1 MQERWLAWANRHC
14 MAIDTGLWR
23 SGIIPRALL
32 NKRLSYQSCQWSL
45 NISLSIISPLI
56 LTLRTKLEISSCLS
70 SRNICRAANP
80 NPEHLRGL
88 LTFIISHL
96 QLPCPGMLTE
106 TQRKPPRSLEE
117 IKRKPSVPY
126 LVGWTSSR
134 GLSRKGRT
142 DFFKQEHSKRAGRQ
156 AA

>member
-1 MQERWLAWANRHC
+1 MQERRLAWANRHRTTL
-14 MAIDTGLWR
+14 DTGLWR

-45 NISLSIISPLI
+45 NISFSIISPLI

-70 SRNICRAANP
+70 SGNICRAAKP

-88 LTFIISHL
+88 LTFVILHL
-96 QLPCPGMLTE
+96 QLPFPGMLTE

-126 LVGWTSSR
+126 LVGWNFFPGTKSE
-134 GLSRKGRT
+134 RK
-142 DFFKQEHSKRAGRQ
+142 DWFL
-156 AA
+156 